1 MNTLIKPPCCNG
13 GPESKEPVA
22 VTQSPLWVVNNY
34 HLIEQRAS
42 SWAEVS
48 IVNTMDSDYEIT
60 YSDVCDAVR
69 EYNPD
74 MGAVD
79 IDEIAAEIV
88 SHFVDNPTEHKSF
101 REIVAD
107 YAAPSY
113 AEYQTEDSCMNVV
126 LRLFKEDMTLLR
138 IKIEADVIRKK
149 ANEIVAEMMD
159 MGVEDRPEYA
169 NDTTYEFVESYMNC
183 TEPN

>member
-1 MNTLIKPPCCNG
+1 MNNNTLIKPPCCNG
-13 GPESKEPVA
+13 GPENKEPVVVA
-22 VTQSPLWVVNNY
+22 QSSFWVVNNY

-48 IVNTMDSDYEIT
+48 IVNTMDPDYEIT

-79 IDEIAAEIV
+79 IDEYAEQIV
-88 SHFVDNPTEHKSF
+88 SHFVANPMEHKSF
-101 REIVAD
+101 SEIVAD

-113 AEYQTEDSCMNVV
+113 AEYQTEVSCMKVI
-126 LRLFKEDMTLLR
+126 LGLFKENMTLLR

-159 MGVEDRPEYA
+159 MDVEDRPEYA
-169 NDTTYEFVESYMNC
+169 NDVTYEFVASYMK
-183 TEPN
+183 